1 MSCYDNSRSNK
12 RCAARGLPQF
22 GARANHLAS
31 FSSDHELDL
40 QFRAAALKNN
50 LERTKRSPWGNTAP
64 RLSCSLLV
72 LR

>member
-1 MSCYDNSRSNK
+1 MTTPAQIRDV
-12 RCAARGLPQF
+12 RGLPQF

-50 LERTKRSPWGNTAP
+50 LERAKRSPWGNTAP
-64 RLSCSLLV
+64 RLSDSVVV